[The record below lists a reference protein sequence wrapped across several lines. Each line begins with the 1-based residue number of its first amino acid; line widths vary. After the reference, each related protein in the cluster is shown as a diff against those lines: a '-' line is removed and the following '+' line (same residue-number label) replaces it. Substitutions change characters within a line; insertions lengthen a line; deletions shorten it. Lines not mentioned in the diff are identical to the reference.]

1 MTNLNQISAS
11 TISEETIENYLSPVL
26 YDIDQPFS
34 DTVQSF
40 SSTTFTL
47 LRQYNI
53 LVRDLENM
61 RSFIKEQIG
70 DDFNS
75 IKALTGTTR

>member
-11 TISEETIENYLSPVL
+11 TISEETMENYISPVL
-26 YDIDQPFS
+26 YDIDEPFT

-47 LRQYNI
+47 LRQYNL
-53 LVRDLENM
+53 LVQDVENM

>member
-53 LVRDLENM
+53 LVQDLENM
-61 RSFIKEQIG
+61 RGFIKEQLG

>member
-34 DTVQSF
+34 DTLQSF

-53 LVRDLENM
+53 LVQDLENM
-61 RSFIKEQIG
+61 RGFIKEQLG

>member
-11 TISEETIENYLSPVL
+11 TISEETMENYISPVL
-26 YDIDQPFS
+26 YDIDEPFT

-47 LRQYNI
+47 LRQYNL
-53 LVRDLENM
+53 LVQDVENM
-61 RSFIKEQIG
+61 RSFIKEQLG

>member
-53 LVRDLENM
+53 LVQDLENM

>member
-53 LVRDLENM
+53 LVQDLENM

-70 DDFNS
+70 EDFNS

>member
-11 TISEETIENYLSPVL
+11 TISEETMENYISPVL
-26 YDIDQPFS
+26 YDISEPFT

-47 LRQYNI
+47 LRQYNL
-53 LVRDLENM
+53 LVQDVENM
-61 RSFIKEQIG
+61 RSFIKEQLG

>member
-26 YDIDQPFS
+26 YDINQPFS

-53 LVRDLENM
+53 LVQDLENM
-61 RSFIKEQIG
+61 RGFIKEQLG

>member
-11 TISEETIENYLSPVL
+11 TISEETMENYISPVL
-26 YDIDQPFS
+26 YDIDEPFT

-47 LRQYNI
+47 LRQYNL
-53 LVRDLENM
+53 LV
-61 RSFIKEQIG
+61 
-70 DDFNS
+70 
-75 IKALTGTTR
+75 

>member
-53 LVRDLENM
+53 LVQDLENM

-70 DDFNS
+70 DDFNC

>member
-11 TISEETIENYLSPVL
+11 TISEETMENYISPVL
-26 YDIDQPFS
+26 YDIDEPFS

-40 SSTTFTL
+40 SSTTFT
-47 LRQYNI
+47 
-53 LVRDLENM
+53 
-61 RSFIKEQIG
+61 KEQLG

-75 IKALTGTTR
+75 VKALTGTTR